1 MGFLGGIIKA
11 ILPSLEGEALKALFG
26 FIGNLLEQ
34 RNLIAQGATQQ
45 ALAETATAARTEA
58 AMGQAMSDAP
68 LNKEDAMARLKA
80 GNA

>member
-45 ALAETATAARTEA
+45 ALAETVIAARTEA
-58 AMGQAMSDAP
+58 AMNKAAADSPVSKDAV
-68 LNKEDAMARLKA
+68 LDALGSGKA
-80 GNA
+80 